1 MNKVVF
7 FFCSDVIGGHE
18 FQSIQLAKLMGNY
31 RQISFCF
38 NNNEQ
43 MEMFK
48 KIWSATEHVDF
59 VVARKPFFKKG
70 NFILQLFYGVK
81 NYFYQRELL
90 NSNDAIICAGSLEAS
105 ISSNIALFGKSKKV
119 YVPAFVDR
127 RVLWGNIGVLYN
139 ILSIAFIFL
148 CKEIITINRIQAR
161 FFSKYVR
168 TTIIPNKID
177 INIAVN
183 HRIIRKKR
191 LYYVGRLEYDKGILE
206 LCEWLDNQEN
216 PFEEL
221 IVVGSGSC
229 YQKLM
234 DFSSSTKHINIILTG
249 WIDNSEQHRLINKE
263 DVLVF
268 NSLYEGEPLVIR
280 EANARGNITI
290 VRDIIGVRACTQK
303 SNRYKDRDELLSL
316 LKKAW
321 NGHLNVCANPSEK
334 LIDDL
339 RRNGAEKLFP

>member
-1 MNKVVF
+1 MKKVIF

-18 FQSIQLAKLMGNY
+18 FQSIQLARLISSY
-31 RQISFCF
+31 REISFCF

-43 MEMFK
+43 MEMFRG
-48 KIWSATEHVDF
+48 IWAGSDQVNF

-70 NFILQLFYGVK
+70 NFVLQLFYGVK

-90 NSNDAIICAGSLEAS
+90 NSNEAIICAGSLEAS

-139 ILSIAFIFL
+139 MLSIVFIIL

-161 FFSKYVR
+161 FFSKYVK
-168 TTIIPNKID
+168 TTIIPNKIN
-177 INIAVN
+177 INIKENQVLTQK
-183 HRIIRKKR
+183 RR
-191 LYYVGRLEYDKGILE
+191 LYYIGRLEYDKGILE
-206 LCEWLDNQEN
+206 LCEWLDTQEN

-221 IVVGSGSC
+221 IVIGSGSC
-229 YQKLM
+229 YQELIN
-234 DFSSSTKHINIILTG
+234 FSSQTKHINIILTG
-249 WIDNSEQHRLINKE
+249 WIDNNEQHSLLNSE

-290 VRDIIGVRACTQK
+290 ARDIIGVKACTQK

-321 NGHLNVCANPSEK
+321 NGHLRVCVNPSEK

-339 RRNGAEKLFP
+339 RRNGAEKLFS

>member
-1 MNKVVF
+1 V
-7 FFCSDVIGGHE
+7 
-18 FQSIQLAKLMGNY
+18 
-31 RQISFCF
+31 R
-38 NNNEQ
+38 
-43 MEMFK
+43 
-48 KIWSATEHVDF
+48 
-59 VVARKPFFKKG
+59 
-70 NFILQLFYGVK
+70 

-139 ILSIAFIFL
+139 MLSIVFIFL

-161 FFSKYVR
+161 FFSKYVK
-168 TTIIPNKID
+168 TTIIPNKI
-177 INIAVN
+177 NITQK
-183 HRIIRKKR
+183 RR
-191 LYYVGRLEYDKGILE
+191 LYYIGRLEYDKGILE
-206 LCEWLDNQEN
+206 LCKWLDNQEN

-221 IVVGSGSC
+221 IVIGSGSC
-229 YQKLM
+229 YQKLIN
-234 DFSSSTKHINIILTG
+234 FSSQTKHINIILTG
-249 WIDNSEQHRLINKE
+249 WIDNNEQHSLLNSE

-290 VRDIIGVRACTQK
+290 VRDIIGVKACTQK

-321 NGHLNVCANPSEK
+321 NGHLRVCVNPSEK

-339 RRNGAEKLFP
+339 RRNGAEKLFS